1 MSALVMVCKSDR
13 VELLSDAVLYD
24 PTTGTIGAIHSKL
37 APLPELNCVM
47 SGRGP
52 IPVMWITAYV
62 AGLSSSTFDDVVAN
76 FDAIRDEAATYNNGD
91 VSPEQWAQSDIG
103 LIGWS
108 ESRDRPEAYMSLGN
122 RVPEIALAT
131 GILSPCDVG
140 VFAGG
145 SVDVTNAFV
154 DGVRESPDGFDAEI
168 DGLAVMEMLRGEA
181 LPRGDAHDAHF
192 GHCVG
197 GYVELATVTRAGVT
211 IRTIHEW
218 PDKIGK
224 PISPS
229 RLKVGV
235 LA

>member
-24 PTTGTIGAIHSKL
+24 PITGTVGAIHSKL

-47 SGRGP
+47 SGCGP

-62 AGLSSSTFDDVVAN
+62 AGLSSTTFDDVVAN
-76 FDAIRDEAATYNNGD
+76 FEAIRDEAATYNNGD

-122 RVPEIALAT
+122 REPKIAPTT
-131 GILSPCDVG
+131 GSLSPCDVS

-145 SVDVTNAFV
+145 SAEVANAFV
-154 DGVRESPDGFDAEI
+154 DGVRESPDGFDPEI
-168 DGLAVMEMLRGEA
+168 DGLAIMELLRREA
-181 LPRGDAHDAHF
+181 LPLGEAHDAF
-192 GHCVG
+192 SGHCVG
-197 GYVELATVTRAGVT
+197 GYVELATVTRTGVAS
-211 IRTIHEW
+211 RTLHEW
-218 PDKIGK
+218 PDEIRK

-229 RLKVGV
+229 PLEVV
-235 LA
+235 A

>member
-24 PTTGTIGAIHSKL
+24 PITGAVGAIHSKL

-62 AGLSSSTFDDVVAN
+62 AGLSSTTFDDVVAN

-122 RVPEIALAT
+122 RDPKIAPAI
-131 GILSPCDVG
+131 GSLSPCDVG

-145 SVDVTNAFV
+145 SDDMAKAFV
-154 DGVRESPDGFDAEI
+154 DGVRASPDSFDAEI
-168 DGLAVMEMLRGEA
+168 DGLAIMEVLRREA
-181 LPRGDAHDAHF
+181 LPLGDAHDASF

-197 GYVELATVTRAGVT
+197 GYVELATVARTGVA
-211 IRTIHEW
+211 IRTIHKW
-218 PDKIGK
+218 PDEIGK

-229 RLKVGV
+229 RLEV
-235 LA
+235 AA